1 MQQRQQPQKPG
12 SFYVAET
19 LHSGVENPGDDWQ
32 RNVHIAL
39 FTFASSYAESWEM
52 LAF

>member
-1 MQQRQQPQKPG
+1 MQHRQQPQKPG

-19 LHSGVENPGDDWQ
+19 LHSGVESPGDDCQ

-39 FTFASSYAESWEM
+39 FTFASFYAES
-52 LAF
+52 